1 MYYLVFLNSCLWQ
14 IANLAT
20 KCSFEILIQTS
31 LSCFTFFLKGGGE
44 KKMQEGSESYSKVQF
59 INSVCVVLGAVVYVC
74 SYVK

>member
-31 LSCFTFFLKGGGE
+31 LSCFTFFLNGGE
-44 KKMQEGSESYSKVQF
+44 KKVQEGSESY
-59 INSVCVVLGAVVYVC
+59 
-74 SYVK
+74 